1 MTHAESPGTWE
12 AAMLRRIAI
21 ALCAIGLIAIANAE
35 AAQAPAPSGPVILT
49 VSGAIGK
56 ANRGPVDPFRDRLL
70 NYHDITFD
78 KAMAFTRADLVKLGM
93 HAITVSYPEW
103 PGPHRFEGPLLRDVL
118 AQAGVASG
126 SLHPLGLDGYSAEI
140 PFADLNRYDVILA
153 LKMDGH
159 WLGTGGLGPAWI
171 LYPYDDVPA
180 LHGQDDS
187 KWVWGVFHI
196 AVDPR

>member
-1 MTHAESPGTWE
+1 
-12 AAMLRRIAI
+12 MLRHIAVV
-21 ALCAIGLIAIANAE
+21 LCAIGLITIGTAE
-35 AAQAPAPSGPVILT
+35 AAQAPEPSGPVILT
-49 VSGAIGK
+49 ISGAIGK
-56 ANRGPVDPFRDRLL
+56 ANRGPFDPFRDRLL

-78 KAMAFTRADLVKLGM
+78 KAMALTRADLVALGM
-93 HAITVSYPEW
+93 HTITVSYPKW

-118 AQAGVASG
+118 AKAGVASG
-126 SLHPLGLDGYSAEI
+126 SVRPLCLDGYSAEI
-140 PFADLNRYDVILA
+140 PFADLRRYDVILA

-159 WLGTGGLGPAWI
+159 WLDTGGLGPAWI